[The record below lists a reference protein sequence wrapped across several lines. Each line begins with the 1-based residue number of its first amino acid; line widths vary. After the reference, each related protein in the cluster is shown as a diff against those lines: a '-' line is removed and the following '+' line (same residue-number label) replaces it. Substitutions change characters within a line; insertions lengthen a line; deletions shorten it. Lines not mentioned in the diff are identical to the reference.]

1 MIPTYSKI
9 YEAFLEIRKVRVFM
23 LRSYEKGV
31 EHKYEIKSTIL
42 KDYLTFLNCN
52 GCSLNENSDFCMFQ
66 KPNFEIEIENN
77 KFFIVFHELVEQATI
92 DIVLTKVF
100 CILQS
105 WLDNYDYLSNLS
117 FLDCYYLK
125 EKYAIVNHPNFI
137 YLYYNSDLDRVDLD
151 NSLFAFCMAKPKAPK
166 YEVYKSIVEEID
178 EMFYNYL
185 QPEREYYLSVNMDET
200 LFAYVGLINLML
212 FLQYMNYE

>member
-1 MIPTYSKI
+1 MEIGNYVVTMSSKDGFI
-9 YEAFLEIRKVRVFM
+9 AF
-23 LRSYEKGV
+23 
-31 EHKYEIKSTIL
+31 HK
-42 KDYLTFLNCN
+42 
-52 GCSLNENSDFCMFQ
+52 
-66 KPNFEIEIENN
+66 
-77 KFFIVFHELVEQATI
+77 LVEQAAI

-105 WLDNYDYLSNLS
+105 WLDNYDYFSNLS
-117 FLDCYYLK
+117 FLDYYHLK

-151 NSLFAFCMAKPKAPK
+151 NSLFAFCMVKPKAPR

-178 EMFYNYL
+178 EMFYSYL
-185 QPEREYYLSVNMDET
+185 QPERKYYLPVNMDET